1 MVASG
6 ERRPSTPKLFQEILE
21 EICLNHDLLFIC
33 LDGLDECEVHERNL
47 ILSLIGTITKASKA
61 EQSVRVFITSRKE
74 KDIERSLSSAIRLN
88 IKAQHVES
96 DILSYIQTQA
106 SKLQQ
111 QFDFTPEKERAVVTE
126 IASRP
131 QGNPRGL
138 VKRGSK

>member
-6 ERRPSTPKLFQEILE
+6 ERRPRTPKLFQEILE

-47 ILSLIGTITKASKA
+47 ALSLIGTIAKTSKT
-61 EQSVRVFITSRKE
+61 EQNVRFFITSRKE

-96 DILSYIQTQA
+96 DILCYIQTQA
-106 SKLQQ
+106 SKLRQL
-111 QFDFTPEKERAVVTE
+111 FAFTAEKERSVVAE

-131 QGNPRGL
+131 QGNYSGL
-138 VKRGSK
+138 VKEGS